1 MSHREEEIPEP
12 TADARRRAR
21 QIEDWAV
28 SEHFWVSTDIDVL
41 GGVAAHIHN
50 GRDFDHF
57 VWVACMNNGATTV
70 VLSCRGATLSGM
82 FTEDSKAIIIEFLR
96 GNVDAAWLA
105 HQ

>member
-1 MSHREEEIPEP
+1 
-12 TADARRRAR
+12 
-21 QIEDWAV
+21 
-28 SEHFWVSTDIDVL
+28 
-41 GGVAAHIHN
+41 
-50 GRDFDHF
+50 
-57 VWVACMNNGATTV
+57 MNNGATTV